1 MLVVELNEKVKAIR
15 IPEDYNGLI
24 TAVSKEYFLYKEQI
38 QKIFFTY
45 KDEEGNSVYMTNN
58 EDFFNNIPLAEITVF
73 QVEFKEDEKEK
84 EQSSIDSLLANGNI
98 DAIIER
104 ANKRLIEL
112 TKEKKTE
119 NKKDGKLK
127 NKKKV
132 KINKKKDCNDNDN
145 DVKCSQ
151 CNYVIKGIRYMCGIC
166 HDYNLCEECEKEFGM
181 KHNHPLL
188 KIRKPELTPIEFSCT
203 LK

>member
-24 TAVSKEYFLYKEQI
+24 KAVSKEYSLSKEQI

-45 KDEEGNSVYMTNN
+45 KDEEGSSIYMTNN
-58 EDFFNNIPLAEITVF
+58 EDFCHAIPLAEITVF

-84 EQSSIDSLLANGNI
+84 KQSSIDSLLANGNI
-98 DAIIER
+98 DAIIEK
-104 ANKRLIEL
+104 ANKRIIEL

-119 NKKDGKLK
+119 NNKSGKLK
-127 NKKKV
+127 NKNKV
-132 KINKKKDCNDNDN
+132 KINKKKDCNDD

-151 CNYVIKGIRYMCGIC
+151 CNDVIKGIRYMCGIC
-166 HDYNLCEECEKEFGM
+166 QNYNLCEECEKEFGM
-181 KHNHPLL
+181 RHNHPLL
-188 KIRKPELTPIEFSCT
+188 KIRNPELTPIEFSYT